1 MILPP
6 KDTEQLLFIENTLR
20 FYKLPSML
28 EYLKEIDWVEVS
40 RMAGLSIAVAA
51 GQVIVYKMILK
62 LFKKIINPFI
72 LNKSR
77 NNFSGIKFR
86 NYTLLTSARLV
97 HIGFFCSKAIMYAL
111 LLISFYISITLLFG
125 IYPGTRSF
133 ALALFHGLLN
143 PFLSIV
149 QSCIAYIPNLLRI
162 VVIVVITRY
171 LIKFARVVMKEIE
184 EKRLVIHGFY
194 PDWAP
199 ATFNLIRFL
208 AYAFMIILIFPL
220 LPDSESTA
228 FRGVSV
234 FLGILLSLGS
244 TTIISN
250 VVAGLVLT
258 YMRSFKMDDRVKVGE
273 VIGDVVEKTPFAVRI
288 KTNKKEIV
296 TVPNS
301 TLLSS
306 NVVNYSTSG
315 DEKHGVII
323 FMPVTVCYDV
333 PWRRAVDLMT
343 EAAKKTEGVLHEP
356 APFVLMK
363 NLGND
368 ASDME
373 LNVYTNEPE
382 NQPRIF
388 SELNKNIRD
397 IFEANGISMTVPRL
411 VDVV

>member
-1 MILPP
+1 
-6 KDTEQLLFIENTLR
+6 
-20 FYKLPSML
+20 ML
-28 EYLKEIDWVEVS
+28 EYLKEIDWIGIS
-40 RMAGLSIAVAA
+40 SLAGLSLAVVA
-51 GQVIVYKMILK
+51 GQVLFYILIK
-62 LFKKIINPFI
+62 RLFKKIINPFI
-72 LNKSR
+72 INKSKHS
-77 NNFSGIKFR
+77 FKGIKFR
-86 NYTLLTSARLV
+86 NYMLLTPARLL
-97 HIGFFCSKAIMYAL
+97 HIGFFFSRLTMYAL
-111 LLISFYISITLLFG
+111 LLISLYVSVTLLFS

-133 ALALFHGLLN
+133 ATALFHGLLN
-143 PFLSIV
+143 PFLSII
-149 QSCIAYIPNLLRI
+149 QSGIAYIPNLLRI
-162 VVIVVITRY
+162 VVVVVITRY
-171 LIKFARVVMKEIE
+171 LVKFAKIVMKEIE

-208 AYAFMIILIFPL
+208 AYAFMIIMIFPL

-244 TTIISN
+244 TTVISN
-250 VVAGLVLT
+250 VIAGLVLT
-258 YMRSFKMDDRVKVGE
+258 YMRSFKLDDRVKVGE
-273 VIGDVVEKTPFAVRI
+273 VIGDVVEKTPFAIRI
-288 KTNKKEIV
+288 QTSKKEIV

-323 FMPVTVCYDV
+323 FMPVSVCYNV
-333 PWRRAVDLMT
+333 PWRRAVELITD
-343 EAAKKTEGVLHEP
+343 AAKKTEGVLHDP
-356 APFVLMK
+356 APFVLIK

-397 IFEANGISMTVPRL
+397 LFEANGISMTVPKL
-411 VDVV
+411 IDVVNGKTD